1 MSTNSNS
8 NSNSNINVN
17 TNMAGYYAKRAD
29 QYDNV
34 YAKPERQA
42 DLPVVREWLQQA
54 VAGQRVLE
62 IACGTGYWTAEAVKT
77 AEYVLATDINAEVI
91 ALARARNLPADKVD
105 FALAD
110 AFAIETGQPFTA
122 CLAGFWWSH
131 VLREQ
136 QDSFMERLREQL
148 GKDTL
153 VVMMDNVYVEGIS
166 TSIARTDLQG
176 NTFQI
181 RRLGSGERYEVV
193 KNFPSDSGLR
203 KRLSPHLKD
212 IRIQRIEH
220 YWMLTGR
227 LK

>member
-8 NSNSNINVN
+8 NINLN
-17 TNMAGYYAKRAD
+17 TNMAEYYAKRAD
-29 QYDNV
+29 QHDNV
-34 YAKPERQA
+34 YARPERQA
-42 DLPVVREWLQQA
+42 DLPVVRDWLQQA

-77 AEYVLATDINAEVI
+77 AEHVLATDINADVI
-91 ALARARNLPADKVD
+91 AIARARNLPADKVD

-110 AFAIETGQPFTA
+110 AFAIETDQPFTA

-166 TSIARTDLQG
+166 TSIARTDLLG

>member
-1 MSTNSNS
+1 MSTNT
-8 NSNSNINVN
+8 NSNSNINLN
-17 TNMAGYYAKRAD
+17 TNMAEYYAKRAD
-29 QYDNV
+29 QHDNV
-34 YAKPERQA
+34 YARPERQA
-42 DLPVVREWLQQA
+42 DLPVVRDWLQQA
-54 VAGQRVLE
+54 VAGHHVLE
-62 IACGTGYWTAEAVKT
+62 VACGTGYWTAEAVKT
-77 AEYVLATDINAEVI
+77 AEHVLATDINAEVI
-91 ALARARNLPADKVD
+91 ALAKARNLPTDKVE

-110 AFAIETGQPFTA
+110 AFAIETAQPFTA
-122 CLAGFWWSH
+122 CLASFWWSH

>member
-1 MSTNSNS
+1 MS
-8 NSNSNINVN
+8 VK
-17 TNMAGYYAKRAD
+17 TNMAEYYAKRAVN
-29 QYDNV
+29 YENV
-34 YAKPERQA
+34 YARPERQA
-42 DLPVVREWLQQA
+42 DLPVVRDWLCKA

-62 IACGTGYWTAEAVKT
+62 IACGTGYWTAAVVET
-77 AEYVLATDINAEVI
+77 AEHVVATDINPEVI
-91 ALARARNLPADKVD
+91 AIAKAKNLPADKVS

-110 AFAIETGQPFTA
+110 AFTVEADQPFTA
-122 CLAGFWWSH
+122 CFAGFWWSH

-136 QDSFMERLREQL
+136 QDGFMERLREQL
-148 GKDTL
+148 GKDAL

-181 RRLGSGERYEVV
+181 RRLETGERYEVL

-212 IRIQRIEH
+212 IRIQRIAH